1 MLFLHRSLV
10 RELLHWQQV
19 GFCLHCFCCKYL
31 FRRWYIAAGVIAL
44 GVAAFAGVNAY
55 NHNVLIARMQGM
67 FQAEQEKYAL
77 TAVET
82 DRDVIF
88 TMNGHELHMA
98 LEGKEADAG
107 VLLTVKRERKS
118 LPVRQMTLRN
128 GK

>member
-1 MLFLHRSLV
+1 M
-10 RELLHWQQV
+10 
-19 GFCLHCFCCKYL
+19 
-31 FRRWYIAAGVIAL
+31 IAL

-55 NHNVLIARMQGM
+55 NHNVLITRMQGM

-107 VLLTVKRERKS
+107 VLLTDEKGTKVTAGPADDSQERYPKS
-118 LPVRQMTLRN
+118 RFMDFMS
-128 GK
+128 